1 MASKPQN
8 TPDATQIENMD
19 QAPAKAVAI
28 LSSSTI
34 VGLHWQSVAPG
45 TSGYA
50 ASAPIEGKLELEGVL
65 IAPQGIPADA
75 DPHRFQLAVAS
86 DLPSTQA
93 EIDAAD
99 QLFPRAS
106 QAIAT
111 RYCLIIPW
119 GSAGLFL
126 PVGSVLA
133 PAGRRIVG
141 RWYNGATSTAD
152 AYISL
157 VVHGLSGG
165 EHTTHAAFLSGE
177 PVEER

>member
-1 MASKPQN
+1 MAGAP
-8 TPDATQIENMD
+8 TQ
-19 QAPAKAVAI
+19 AVAI

-34 VGLHWQSVAPG
+34 VGLHWQSVAAG
-45 TSGYA
+45 ASGYA
-50 ASAPIEGKLELEGVL
+50 ASAPIEGKLELEGIL
-65 IAPQGIPADA
+65 ITPAGIPALE

-106 QAIAT
+106 QAAAS
-111 RYCLIIPW
+111 RFDLVIPW

-126 PVGSVLA
+126 PVGSVLVI
-133 PAGRRIVG
+133 AGRRIVG

-152 AYISL
+152 AYIAL
-157 VVHGLSGG
+157 VVHDLSGG

-177 PVEER
+177 PVQER